1 MHLRELGVRGAYE
14 VTPVQ
19 HPDERGT
26 FLEWFRE
33 DELRAATGRDFGLAQ
48 ANCSVSMAGVLR
60 GLHFA
65 DVPPGQAKYVTC
77 VAGSALD
84 FVVDLRTGSPTFGAV
99 ATVELDTAA
108 RRAVFVPEG
117 VGHAFLAHEDG
128 TTVSYL
134 CTSAYDPAREH
145 TIDALDPEL
154 GLPLPTGREVLRSP
168 RDEAAPTVSDMRERG
183 LLPTWDA
190 CLASGALGGGLL

>member
-1 MHLRELGVRGAYE
+1 MHLRELAVRGAYE

-19 HPDERGT
+19 HGDERGT
-26 FLEWFRE
+26 FLEWFRA
-33 DELRAATGRDFGLAQ
+33 DQVRAVTGREFALAQ
-48 ANCSVSMAGVLR
+48 ANCSVSAAGVLR

-84 FVVDLRTGSPTFGAV
+84 FVVDLRTGSPTFGAF

-108 RRAVFVPEG
+108 RRAVLVPEG
-117 VGHAFLAHEDG
+117 VGHAFLALEDG

-154 GLPLPTGREVLRSP
+154 GLPLASVHPVLRSP
-168 RDEAAPTVSDMRERG
+168 RDAAAPTLQDARERG

-190 CLASGALGGGLL
+190 FVSSGPGGEAR